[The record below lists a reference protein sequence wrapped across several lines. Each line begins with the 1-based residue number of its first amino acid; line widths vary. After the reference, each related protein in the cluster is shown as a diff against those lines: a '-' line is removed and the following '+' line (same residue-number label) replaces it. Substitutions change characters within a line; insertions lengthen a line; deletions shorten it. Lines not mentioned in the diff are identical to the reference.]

1 MQYIKILFLIF
12 CLSLIFWC
20 EKDKNPISTNIGHL
34 PFPMKTGSTWE
45 YEITDTTFYTYFADS
60 MKINNGILKVEILN
74 SIILGNGKRATIWQ
88 YNFQNTLDSLY
99 VLSSGDSIIFYKN
112 KEYPDARIV
121 LIFPLS
127 VSNEWERV
135 ECDKYKVLSKGT
147 LNLPIGKITDV
158 VKVEQNY
165 ACEVE
170 AGLVNNYYI
179 RQDIGIVK
187 YHSNYMNIHYGI
199 KRNKEWILNSYSINE

>member
-60 MKINNGILKVEILN
+60 MKINNGILKVKILN

-135 ECDKYKVLSKGT
+135 ECDKYKVLSKDT

>member
-12 CLSLIFWC
+12 CLSLIFSC
-20 EKDKNPISTNIGHL
+20 EKDKNPISSDIEKMQ
-34 PFPMKTGSTWE
+34 FPMKIGSTWE
-45 YEITDTTFYTYFADS
+45 YEITDTTYSYFFGDS
-60 MKINNGILKVEILN
+60 MQINNGILNVKIVN
-74 SIILGNGKRATIWQ
+74 SIILDNGKKALIWE
-88 YNFQNTLDSLY
+88 YNFQNNLDSLY
-99 VLSSGDSIIFYKN
+99 VLRSEDSIIFYQN
-112 KEYPDARIV
+112 KKYPVQTIILV
-121 LIFPLS
+121 FPLS
-127 VSNEWERV
+127 VNKEWELID
-135 ECDKYKVLSKGT
+135 CDKYKVLSKDT

-187 YHSNYMNIHYGI
+187 YHSNYMNILYGI
-199 KRNKEWILNSYSINE
+199 KRNKEWILKSYSINE